1 LRIASP
7 EVATSRITAANI
19 VAENPGAF
27 EGAWFQY
34 HDNTFEVRNIENGF
48 CFCRSVEV
56 EGITINLPLDVV
68 KNLVT
73 RFGN

>member
-1 LRIASP
+1 LYLK
-7 EVATSRITAANI
+7 RITAANI

-34 HDNTFEVRNIENGF
+34 HDNMFEVWNIENGF
-48 CFCRSVEV
+48 CFCLSVEV
-56 EGITINLPLDVV
+56 EGITINFPLDVV
-68 KNLVT
+68 NDLVT